1 MQTNIVFFLLTLFSM
16 FFNRMLILS
25 HHFLMLKVRKNI
37 YLQMGNR
44 EKQNDFQFILQ
55 NRLNEAL

>member
-1 MQTNIVFFLLTLFSM
+1 M